1 MQPQVVTQNW
11 VAASE
16 SDMKLL
22 EVAPDFVKSQAGIL
36 MTILQ
41 HLESK
46 TKPGVKIPMQNIIK
60 LMNNAG
66 YSFNFQDFISLY
78 NNSQNL
84 RELISNYDET
94 SLTVGKSAEPVK
106 PADQQSADAN
116 TVDQMAKR
124 ATNK

>member
-1 MQPQVVTQNW
+1 
-11 VAASE
+11 
-16 SDMKLL
+16 MKLL

-46 TKPGVKIPMQNIIK
+46 TKPGTKIPMQNVIQ

-66 YSFNFQDFISLY
+66 YSFNFDEFISLY

-84 RELISNYDET
+84 RELISNYNET
-94 SLTVGKSAEPVK
+94 SVTVGKEADPI
-106 PADQQSADAN
+106 PQADQQSADTN

-124 ATNK
+124 AANK